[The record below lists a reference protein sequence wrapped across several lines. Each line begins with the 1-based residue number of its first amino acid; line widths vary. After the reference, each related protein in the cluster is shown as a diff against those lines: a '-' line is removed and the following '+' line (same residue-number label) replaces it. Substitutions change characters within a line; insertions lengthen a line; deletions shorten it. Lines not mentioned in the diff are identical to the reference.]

1 MSKQFV
7 GGLIIGTILGAYVM
21 DNYLFKRVA
30 KIIIDDKHDKRK
42 ETDEEES

>member
-21 DNYLFKRVA
+21 DNYLSKQVA
-30 KIIIDDKHDKRK
+30 KILINYKYDKRK